1 MDADALVAE
10 YLDAV
15 RAADTARMLA
25 LFAPDGVVHS
35 PLYGDLPATEFYP
48 KMFGDTRSAD
58 LTLLGTTTGTTTDGR
73 PLVMFLFK
81 FDWVLKAGEDIV
93 AFDVVDV
100 AELDADGKITALAII
115 YDTKTARPAFETARK
130 AEIDDGINA
139 VLKHDAELLE
149 RLKEA

>member
-100 AELDADGKITALAII
+100 AELDADGKITALS
-115 YDTKTARPAFETARK
+115 DHLRHQDRPP
-130 AEIDDGINA
+130 
-139 VLKHDAELLE
+139 
-149 RLKEA
+149 RLRDSEEGGNRRRHQRRVEA